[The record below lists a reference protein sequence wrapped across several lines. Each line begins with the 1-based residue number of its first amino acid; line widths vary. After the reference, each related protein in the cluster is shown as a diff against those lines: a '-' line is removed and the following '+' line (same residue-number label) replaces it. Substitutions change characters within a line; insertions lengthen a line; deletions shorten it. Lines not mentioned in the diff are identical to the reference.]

1 MVFACGFAVWFL
13 PYLVAGHKLLW
24 YIYGILMEY
33 LCYVISLHIVFE
45 PGGVWMEWR
54 ILREQQEASLSPFA
68 AKSINSFGRIIP
80 EEKCPIRT
88 DYERDGNRILY
99 SMEFRR
105 LRHKTQVFFNAKND
119 HICTRMEHV
128 LNVGSIAV
136 TIARTLNLN
145 QDLTYAIALG
155 HDLGHAPFGHS
166 GERVLDK
173 CMKKI
178 DSTAGFQ
185 HELHS
190 LRVVEKLATRISKE
204 KINGNFG
211 LNLTY
216 EVKDGIVSHCGE
228 KYNEYILT
236 RDLNKTPASLNNIK
250 KRGEL
255 PFTLE
260 ACVVRLVDKIAYVGR
275 DIEDAVRVKLMD
287 MKDIPG
293 DIRNELGHSNG
304 EIINTLVRDLVENS
318 YGTDCIQLSPAKGEA
333 LEKLINEN
341 VRLIYKA
348 DKITR
353 YEKIAENTLEGLFDS
368 LLQSLSDMEKLQ
380 FSDAKVYRMFY
391 SFILDKCYDDNES
404 DAQKVID
411 FIAGMTDSF
420 AQSCFEEIYWM

>member
-1 MVFACGFAVWFL
+1 
-13 PYLVAGHKLLW
+13 
-24 YIYGILMEY
+24 
-33 LCYVISLHIVFE
+33 
-45 PGGVWMEWR
+45 MEWR
-54 ILREQQEASLSPFA
+54 KLREQQEASLSPFA
-68 AKSINSFGRIIP
+68 AKSINSFGRIVP

-173 CMKKI
+173 CMRKVN
-178 DSTAGFQ
+178 STAGFQ

-204 KINGNFG
+204 KINDNFG

-228 KYNEYILT
+228 KYNEYILR
-236 RDLNKTPASLNNIK
+236 RDLNKSPASLNNIE

-368 LLQSLSDMEKLQ
+368 LLQGLSDIEKLQ
-380 FSDAKVYRMFY
+380 FSDVKVYRMFY
-391 SFILDKCYDDNES
+391 NFILDKCYDDNES

>member
-1 MVFACGFAVWFL
+1 MV
-13 PYLVAGHKLLW
+13 
-24 YIYGILMEY
+24 
-33 LCYVISLHIVFE
+33 
-45 PGGVWMEWR
+45 WR
-54 ILREQQEASLSPFA
+54 QLREQQEDLLSSYA
-68 AKSINSFGRIIP
+68 AKSVNSFGRIID

-173 CMKKI
+173 CMKKVNKE
-178 DSTAGFQ
+178 SGFK

-204 KINGNFG
+204 KIHERCG
-211 LNLTY
+211 LNLTF

-228 KYNEYILT
+228 KYNEYSLR
-236 RDLNKTPASLNNIK
+236 RDLEKTPQSLHDVK
-250 KRGEL
+250 DRGHL
-255 PFTLE
+255 PYTLE

-275 DIEDAVRVKLMD
+275 DIEDAVRVKLMN
-287 MKDIPG
+287 MHDIPM
-293 DIRNELGHSNG
+293 DIRNELGNTNG
-304 EIINTLVRDLVENS
+304 EIINTLVCDLVENS
-318 YGTDCIQLSPAKGEA
+318 YGKDCIQLSPAKGQA

-368 LLQSLSDMEKLQ
+368 LLNSLADFERLQ
-380 FSDAKVYRMFY
+380 LNENKVYRMFY
-391 SFILDKCYDDNES
+391 NFIADKAYDKSES

-411 FIAGMTDSF
+411 FIAGMTDQF

>member
-1 MVFACGFAVWFL
+1 
-13 PYLVAGHKLLW
+13 
-24 YIYGILMEY
+24 
-33 LCYVISLHIVFE
+33 
-45 PGGVWMEWR
+45 MEWR
-54 ILREQQEASLSPFA
+54 KLREQQEASLSPFA
-68 AKSINSFGRIIP
+68 AKSINSFGRIVP

-173 CMKKI
+173 CMKKVN
-178 DSTAGFQ
+178 STAGFQ

-204 KINGNFG
+204 KINDNFG

-228 KYNEYILT
+228 KYNEYVLR
-236 RDLNKTPASLNNIK
+236 RDLNRTPASLNNVK

-368 LLQSLSDMEKLQ
+368 LLQSLSDIEKLQ

-391 SFILDKCYDDNES
+391 SFILDKGYDDNES

>member
-1 MVFACGFAVWFL
+1 
-13 PYLVAGHKLLW
+13 
-24 YIYGILMEY
+24 
-33 LCYVISLHIVFE
+33 
-45 PGGVWMEWR
+45 MEWR
-54 ILREQQEASLSPFA
+54 KLREQQEASLSPFA
-68 AKSINSFGRIIP
+68 AKSINSFGRIVP

-173 CMKKI
+173 CMKKVNG
-178 DSTAGFQ
+178 SASFQ

-204 KINGNFG
+204 KINDNFG

-228 KYNEYILT
+228 KYNEYILR
-236 RDLNKTPASLNNIK
+236 RDLNKTPASLINIK

-318 YGTDCIQLSPAKGEA
+318 YGKDCIQLSPAKGEA

-341 VRLIYKA
+341 IRLIYKA

-391 SFILDKCYDDNES
+391 NFILDKCYDDNES
-404 DAQKVID
+404 DTQKVID

>member
-1 MVFACGFAVWFL
+1 MV
-13 PYLVAGHKLLW
+13 
-24 YIYGILMEY
+24 
-33 LCYVISLHIVFE
+33 
-45 PGGVWMEWR
+45 WR
-54 ILREQQEASLSPFA
+54 KLREQQENLLSPYA
-68 AKSINSFGRIIP
+68 ARSVNSFGRIIN

-173 CMKKI
+173 CMKKVNKE
-178 DSTAGFQ
+178 SGFK

-204 KINGNFG
+204 KIHEKCG
-211 LNLTY
+211 LNLTF

-228 KYNEYILT
+228 KYNEYSLR
-236 RDLNKTPASLNNIK
+236 RDMEKTPQSLLSLK
-250 KRGEL
+250 DRGHL

-260 ACVVRLVDKIAYVGR
+260 ACIVRLVDKIAYVGR
-275 DIEDAVRVKLMD
+275 DIEDAVRVNLMN
-287 MKDIPG
+287 MHDIPM
-293 DIRNELGHSNG
+293 DIRNELGNTNG
-304 EIINTLVRDLVENS
+304 EIINTLVCDLVENS
-318 YGTDCIQLSPAKGEA
+318 YGRDCIQLSTEKGQA

-368 LLQSLSDMEKLQ
+368 LLNSLSDFERLQ
-380 FSDAKVYRMFY
+380 TNENKVYRMFY
-391 SFILDKCYDDNES
+391 NFIADKAYDKSES

-411 FIAGMTDSF
+411 FIAGMTDQF

>member
-1 MVFACGFAVWFL
+1 MV
-13 PYLVAGHKLLW
+13 
-24 YIYGILMEY
+24 
-33 LCYVISLHIVFE
+33 
-45 PGGVWMEWR
+45 WR
-54 ILREQQEASLSPFA
+54 QLREQQENLLSPYA
-68 AKSINSFGRIIP
+68 ARSVNSFGRIIN

-173 CMKKI
+173 CMKKV
-178 DSTAGFQ
+178 SKESGFK

-204 KINGNFG
+204 KIHEKCG
-211 LNLTY
+211 LNLTF

-228 KYNEYILT
+228 NYNEYSLR
-236 RDLNKTPASLNNIK
+236 RDLGKTPRSLHNVK
-250 KRGEL
+250 DRGHL

-260 ACVVRLVDKIAYVGR
+260 ACIVRLVDKIAYVGR
-275 DIEDAVRVKLMD
+275 DIEDAVRVNLMN
-287 MKDIPG
+287 MHDIPM
-293 DIRNELGHSNG
+293 DIRNELGNTNG
-304 EIINTLVRDLVENS
+304 EIINTLVCDMVENS
-318 YGTDCIQLSPAKGEA
+318 YGRDCIQLSPEKGQA

-368 LLQSLSDMEKLQ
+368 LLNSLSDFERLQ
-380 FSDAKVYRMFY
+380 TNENKVYRMFY
-391 SFILDKCYDDNES
+391 NFIADKAYDKSES

-411 FIAGMTDSF
+411 FIAGMTDQF